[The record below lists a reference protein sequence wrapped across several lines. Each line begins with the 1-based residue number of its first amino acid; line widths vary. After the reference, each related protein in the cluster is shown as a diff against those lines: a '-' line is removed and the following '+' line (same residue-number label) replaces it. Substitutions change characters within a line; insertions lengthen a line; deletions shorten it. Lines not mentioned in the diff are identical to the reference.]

1 MPRSEMP
8 APAVKQPHQN
18 EKLSLLHPMAR
29 TTFLVSRSAGSVYV
43 RCCEGFRVRLSEGRR
58 RVFGGRRPK
67 ASEEPRWGNVGRCR
81 VPELSRDRT
90 RKPAIWTRRP

>member
-1 MPRSEMP
+1 MPELGSY
-8 APAVKQPHQN
+8 
-18 EKLSLLHPMAR
+18 
-29 TTFLVSRSAGSVYV
+29 GSVRGAAGNSRPY
-43 RCCEGFRVRLSEGRR
+43 RECRPLEGRR